1 VRWAERKI
9 PIIALRPTPHPDD
22 RAIFRLAVP
31 ALGALAAD
39 PLYSLIDTAFVG
51 HLGTAQLGALAIG
64 TAAFTASFWIFSFL
78 AYGVTARVARAF
90 GASDTETVDKVGVQA
105 VFLALVLGAAVTAIG
120 FGFAADIV
128 RIFGASD
135 RVAVFAEPFM
145 RIRILAAVPVLLVQV
160 GQGWMRG
167 MQDTRTPMLIV
178 TAGLV
183 VNTILNYILIFPAGL
198 GVEGS
203 ALATVIGQTLAAAG
217 FLWLLRKRMTSPKW
231 RPDLAIARQ
240 LLRVGIDLAVRT
252 GALLA
257 SMTFAT
263 AVAARMGEV
272 ELAAWQIAM
281 QVFLLLAFTLD
292 SLAIA
297 GQALVGRHLGELRP
311 DRAFEVGRRL
321 IYLGVAL
328 GVVLFFML
336 FIGSRWIAR
345 LFTEDGRVVSVA
357 GSLLIWVA
365 IVQPLS
371 AIAFTFDGILIGASD
386 TRFLAVAMLVSSALY
401 AIGSGVALEVEAG
414 VQGLATATTIWLV
427 VRSLT
432 TGVRF
437 ARGRWAV

>member
-1 VRWAERKI
+1 
-9 PIIALRPTPHPDD
+9 
-22 RAIFRLAVP
+22 
-31 ALGALAAD
+31 LAAD

-51 HLGTAQLGALAIG
+51 HLGIAQLGALAIG

-90 GASDTETVDKVGVQA
+90 GANDSETQDKVGVQA
-105 VFLALVLGAAVTAIG
+105 IYLAVILGGIVTLLGVVFTEP
-120 FGFAADIV
+120 IV
-128 RIFGASD
+128 RVFGASD

-145 RIRILAAVPVLLVQV
+145 RIRILAAIPVLLVQV

-167 MQDTRTPMLIV
+167 IQNTRIPMLIV
-178 TAGLV
+178 LAGLV
-183 VNTILNYILIFPAGL
+183 VNTILNYVLIYPAGL

-203 ALATVIGQTLAAAG
+203 ALATVIGQSLAAAA
-217 FLWLLRKRMTSPKW
+217 FVVLLRKRMTAPRW
-231 RPDLAIARQ
+231 RPDLATAGQ
-240 LLRVGIDLAVRT
+240 LLRVGVDLAVRT

-263 AVAARMGEV
+263 AIAARMGEV

-297 GQALVGRHLGELRP
+297 GQALVGRHLGGARP

-321 IYLGVAL
+321 IQL
-328 GVVLFFML
+328 GVVLGIALLLMF
-336 FIGSRWIAR
+336 FIGSRSIAR
-345 LFTEDGRVVSVA
+345 IFTEDGRVVVVA
-357 GSLLIWVA
+357 GSLIVWVA
-365 IVQPLS
+365 AVQPLS
-371 AIAFTFDGILIGASD
+371 AVAFTFDGILIGASD
-386 TRFLAVAMLVSSALY
+386 TRFLAVAMVVSSTIY
-401 AIGSGVALEVEAG
+401 AIGSGIALELEAG
-414 VQGLATATTIWLV
+414 VEGLAIATTIWLI

-437 ARGRWAV
+437 ARGRWAT

>member
-1 VRWAERKI
+1 VRWV
-9 PIIALRPTPHPDD
+9 RPYADD

-90 GASDTETVDKVGVQA
+90 GANDTETVDKVGVQA
-105 VFLALVLGAAVTAIG
+105 VFLAIGLGAAVTVLG
-120 FGFAADIV
+120 FLFTSEIV
-128 RIFGASD
+128 RLFGASN
-135 RVAVFAEPFM
+135 RVAVFAEPFT
-145 RIRILAAVPVLLVQV
+145 RIRIFAAVPVLLVQV

-183 VNTILNYILIFPAGL
+183 VNTILNYVLIFPAGL

-217 FLWLLRKRMTSPKW
+217 FLWLLRKRMTAPRW
-231 RPDLAIARQ
+231 QPDFAIARE
-240 LLRVGIDLAVRT
+240 LLRVGVDLAVRT

-263 AVAARMGEV
+263 AIAARMGEV

-297 GQALVGRHLGELRP
+297 GQALVGRHLGGMRP

-321 IYLGVAL
+321 ITLGVAL
-328 GVVLFFML
+328 GVVLLLGVFV
-336 FIGSRWIAR
+336 GARWLPHA
-345 LFTEDGRVVSVA
+345 FTEDGRVVVVA
-357 GSLLIWVA
+357 GSLLLWVA
-365 IVQPLS
+365 LVQPLS
-371 AIAFTFDGILIGASD
+371 AVAFTFDGILIGASD
-386 TRFLAVAMLVSSALY
+386 TRFLALAMVASSAIY
-401 AIGSGVALEVEAG
+401 AAGSALALGIDAG
-414 VQGLATATTIWLV
+414 VQGLAIATTVWLA

>member
-1 VRWAERKI
+1 VRWVR
-9 PIIALRPTPHPDD
+9 PHPDD

-90 GASDTETVDKVGVQA
+90 GANDTETVDKVGVQA
-105 VFLALVLGAAVTAIG
+105 VFLAIALGAGVTVLGFV
-120 FGFAADIV
+120 FAAEIV
-128 RIFGASD
+128 RLFGAST

-145 RIRILAAVPVLLVQV
+145 SIRIFAAVPVLLVQV

-183 VNTILNYILIFPAGL
+183 VNTILNYVLIFPAGL

-203 ALATVIGQTLAAAG
+203 ALATVVGQTLAAAG
-217 FLWLLRKRMTSPKW
+217 FLWLLRKRMTSPHW
-231 RPDLAIARQ
+231 RPDFAIARG
-240 LLRVGIDLAVRT
+240 LLRVGVDLAVRT

-263 AVAARMGEV
+263 AIAARMGEV

-281 QVFLLLAFTLD
+281 QIFLLLAFTLD

-297 GQALVGRHLGELRP
+297 GQALVGRHLGGMQP

-321 IYLGVAL
+321 ITLGVAL
-328 GVVLFFML
+328 GVVLFLGVFVAA
-336 FIGSRWIAR
+336 RWLPHA
-345 LFTEDGRVVSVA
+345 FTEDGRVVVVA
-357 GSLLIWVA
+357 GSLLLWVA
-365 IVQPLS
+365 LVQPLS
-371 AIAFTFDGILIGASD
+371 AVAFTFDGILIGASD
-386 TRFLAVAMLVSSALY
+386 TRFLAIAMVASSAIY
-401 AIGSGVALEVEAG
+401 AVGSAVALGIDAG
-414 VQGLATATTIWLV
+414 VQGLASATTVWLA